1 MNTMNTMDAKITM
14 TSKNN
19 KSNQKYKEIT
29 PVPCNIIQVEFFYQP
44 IWSKTPVKYI
54 GIFSSSVTDPQPFID
69 SFLVNG
75 VNMFKEGMIL
85 DEDTFENVLN
95 PLFTSISKTNQEI
108 MAHNKKMTTEEAS
121 KMFNYTVE
129 MVIPKAKAEEI
140 HTLLST
146 RNTMKPDEIKTY
158 SVTFKDGIRMDVEIQ
173 GCVGEPPFTIALLF
187 KNNKEVY
194 CSEIC
199 SDFFGTWKA
208 VYAGKRYKLTILEGK

>member
-1 MNTMNTMDAKITM
+1 MNTKITM
-14 TSKNN
+14 TPENDKNN
-19 KSNQKYKEIT
+19 QKHEEISF
-29 PVPCNIIQVEFFYQP
+29 VPCNLIQVEFFYQP
-44 IWSKTPVKYI
+44 VWSKRLVKGI
-54 GIFSSSVTDPQPFID
+54 GIFSSSITDPQPFID

-95 PLFTSISKTNQEI
+95 PLFTSINKTNQEI
-108 MAHNKKMTTEEAS
+108 MAHNKKVTTEEAS
-121 KMFNYTVE
+121 KMFNHTAE
-129 MVIPKAKAEEI
+129 MVVPKAKAEEI
-140 HTLLST
+140 HALLST

-173 GCVGEPPFTIALLF
+173 GCVGEPPFTTALLF
-187 KNNKEVY
+187 KNNKQVY

-199 SDFFGTWKA
+199 SDFFGTWEA

>member
-1 MNTMNTMDAKITM
+1 MNTKITM
-14 TSKNN
+14 IPENDKN
-19 KSNQKYKEIT
+19 SQKHEVISF
-29 PVPCNIIQVEFFYQP
+29 VPCNIIQVEFFYQP
-44 IWSKTPVKYI
+44 IWSKRLVKGI
-54 GIFSSSVTDPQPFID
+54 GIFSSSITDPQPFID

-95 PLFTSISKTNQEI
+95 PLFTSINKTNQEI
-108 MAHNKKMTTEEAS
+108 MAHNKKVTTEEAS
-121 KMFNYTVE
+121 KMFNHTAE
-129 MVIPKAKAEEI
+129 MVVPKAKAEEI
-140 HTLLST
+140 HALLST

-173 GCVGEPPFTIALLF
+173 GCVGEPPFTTALLF
-187 KNNKEVY
+187 KNNKQVY

-199 SDFFGTWKA
+199 SDFFGTWEA